1 MKITHS
7 QIQKLSILGYQK
19 LPGSEPPVFV
29 GGGQFT
35 VGIWEISESQA
46 LTQLEQ
52 AENMNK
58 VWLKRFGKKLYKI

>member
-1 MKITHS
+1 MNQK

-19 LPGSEPPVFV
+19 LPGSEPPVFF
-29 GGGQFT
+29 GGGQFA
-35 VGIWEISESQA
+35 GGFWEISESEA

-58 VWLKRFGKKLYKI
+58 VWLDKFGKKLYEI